1 MRIDAKRLL
10 ADLRELSQFGKYKT
24 GVNRPAFSSPDI
36 EARRWLCSKMA
47 EAGLAAEIDRFGNV
61 YGRTPGVQRAVLV
74 GSHTDSVPFGGW
86 LDGSLGTIYGLEIA
100 RCFVERGKGDIGVDT
115 VSFQDEEGTFL
126 SLLGSR
132 SFCGDDV
139 RAEVARAK
147 DKDGNSLAAAIA
159 GVRLPDR
166 DPARL
171 NPARHLG
178 FFEAHI
184 EQGPRLEG
192 SKFQIG
198 VVTAIVGI
206 RTLRVQFVGQADHA
220 GTTPMAMR
228 RDAGA
233 AALKFGTLLT
243 ESLKSSA
250 GADTVWNF
258 GGITFRPGAAN
269 VVPSE
274 AELFFQARD
283 TDPATLETVERRA
296 RELADECAR
305 FFQVACDIAVV
316 LNVPPT
322 TMDAQ
327 LASFVDRAATELG
340 AAHIAMP
347 SGAGH
352 DAMVLARCI
361 PAAMLFVPSINGR
374 SHDITEDTSEDHIVT
389 GAQVLLRA
397 VELFAESRR
406 VPLAAV

>member
-1 MRIDAKRLL
+1 
-10 ADLRELSQFGKYKT
+10 
-24 GVNRPAFSSPDI
+24 VP
-36 EARRWLCSKMA
+36 
-47 EAGLAAEIDRFGNV
+47 
-61 YGRTPGVQRAVLV
+61 RAVLV

-100 RCFVERGKGDIGVDT
+100 RCFVERGKGAIGVDS

-132 SFCGDDV
+132 SFCGDNV

-159 GVRLPDR
+159 DASLPDR

-171 NPARHLG
+171 DPARHLG

-184 EQGPRLEG
+184 EQGPRLER

-206 RTLRVQFVGQADHA
+206 RTLRVHFAGQADHA

-258 GGITFRPGAAN
+258 GGVMFRPGAAN
-269 VVPSE
+269 VVPGE

-283 TDPATLETVERRA
+283 TDPATLETIERRA

-305 FFQVACDIAVV
+305 FSQVACDIAVV

-322 TMDAQ
+322 AMDAQ
-327 LASFVDRAATELG
+327 LASFIDRAATELG

-352 DAMVLARCI
+352 DAMVLARRI

-374 SHDITEDTSEDHIVT
+374 SHDLTEDTSEDHIIT

-397 VELFAESRR
+397 VELFAENRR
-406 VPLAAV
+406 RL

>member
-1 MRIDAKRLL
+1 MCIDASRLL
-10 ADLRELSQFGKYKT
+10 AELRELSQFGKYKT

-47 EAGLAAEIDRFGNV
+47 QAGLAAEMDRFGNV
-61 YGRTPGVQRAVLV
+61 YGRTPGVRRAVLV

-100 RCFVERGKGDIGVDT
+100 RCFIERGKGDIGVDT
-115 VSFQDEEGTFL
+115 ISFQDEEGTFL

-132 SFCGDDV
+132 SFCGDDL

-147 DKDGNSLAAAIA
+147 DKDGYSLAAAIA
-159 GVRLPDR
+159 GAGLLDR

-171 NPARHLG
+171 NPLRHLG

-192 SKFQIG
+192 GNFQIG

-206 RTLRVQFVGQADHA
+206 RTLHVQFVGQADHA

-233 AALKFGTLLT
+233 AALNFGTLLT
-243 ESLKSSA
+243 ECLESSA

-269 VVPSE
+269 VVPGE

-283 TDPATLETVERRA
+283 TNPATLETIERRA
-296 RELADECAR
+296 RDLANECAR
-305 FFQVACDIAVV
+305 VFQVACDITVV

-322 TMDAQ
+322 AMDGQ
-327 LASFVDRAATELG
+327 LSSFIDRAATELG
-340 AAHIAMP
+340 AAHMAMP

-352 DAMVLARCI
+352 DAMVLARRI

-397 VELFAESRR
+397 VELFAESRTR
-406 VPLAAV
+406 L